1 VIRASLKRPLLTRRA
16 GALLGVAL
24 SASTIATVAVAVPA
38 TASSATPTASINVWW
53 VTNPPFDTKVWP
65 PIIKAFEAANPGDK
79 VNLTIW
85 PSNNTYKEKV
95 ALALGTSSPP
105 ALFFSW
111 GGGPLAT
118 FIKAGVVQPFADP
131 GENDAGT
138 PSWSKDFLT
147 STLSAVTFN
156 GKIYGMPILGTQP
169 VFFFYNKAVF
179 AKYHL
184 SFPTTWAELLSDI
197 KTFNSNGVIP
207 ISLGNL
213 DEWEGLMFLEYLG
226 DRYGGP
232 QAFLN
237 IQDNMKGAW
246 SQPAIQHALAGIQ
259 TLVKDDAFETG
270 FNSITY
276 TTGATRALVEVG
288 RAAMELMGSWDISS
302 FYSEQPSMFTNGT
315 LGIGAFPTVPG
326 GKGNIGDLEGN
337 LTSYSALAAHLS
349 PAQTYVA
356 EKFQDY
362 FATSAYAKTEDSYGQ
377 VGIITGTTSDLN
389 VPPLGKYLV
398 PVYNDVLHAPYFQ
411 YSWDQSL
418 GNPRETPMIN
428 NLWKIF
434 QLTETPAQ
442 FAAAMNPYQ

>member
-1 VIRASLKRPLLTRRA
+1 LAVLAVA
-16 GALLGVAL
+16 GTVATTT
-24 SASTIATVAVAVPA
+24 ASTVTA
-38 TASSATPTASINVWW
+38 TAATAQSNAPTASINVWW

-65 PIIKAFEAANPGDK
+65 PIIKAFEKANPGDK

-85 PSNNTYKEKV
+85 PSNNEYKEKV
-95 ALALGTSSPP
+95 ALALATSSSAP

-131 GENDAGT
+131 GESDAGT
-138 PSWSKDFLT
+138 PSWSEDFLA

-156 GKIYGMPILGTQP
+156 GKIYGIPILGTQP

-179 AKYHL
+179 TKYHL
-184 SFPTTWAELLSDI
+184 SFPTTWGELLSDV
-197 KTFNSNGVIP
+197 KTFNTDGIIP

-237 IQDNMKGAW
+237 IQDNVKGAW
-246 SQPAIQHALAGIQ
+246 SQPAIQDALAGIQ
-259 TLVKDDAFETG
+259 TLVKDNAFETG

-326 GKGNIGDLEGN
+326 GKGNIADLEGN

-349 PAQTYVA
+349 SAQTYVA
-356 EKFQDY
+356 EKFMQY
-362 FATSAYAKTEDSYGQ
+362 FASPGYAKTEDSDGQ
-377 VGIITGTTSDLN
+377 VGIITGTTADLN

-398 PVYNDVLHAPYFQ
+398 PVYNDVLHAPHFQ